1 MSKILIT
8 ADLHFGVT
16 GKTKDIIWACQ
27 NLRQY
32 AQEQNIH
39 TVLVLGDMF
48 HDRKTLDIDVLTE
61 SYRFFDD
68 TKHKFNQTWIT
79 FPGNHDMYLRH
90 SWDVCSPLILDK
102 LITYIDTVKHLQI
115 NDQRFAI
122 VPFITYEHA
131 YINVLRATERKSSE
145 DDILLTHIGTTSA
158 ILNSCFLLKE
168 WSEINLNK
176 TKFKR
181 CYTGHF
187 HCYQQVGAKTWYPGS
202 LIPFKFDEGSVPHGF
217 IELDL
222 ETMEQT
228 FVDVFEY
235 GRMKGQTNL
244 PPQFMTITVEQIE
257 NMSLDEIKGNNIK
270 VIMDKEMS
278 SSEKEEVKVL
288 LERQGAHNVKWMD
301 MVEKFETPQQIANA
315 SLDRQD
321 VFRSWLELDSK
332 NAEGLDKSILLQ
344 LNKDITSEGD
354 REYAIESK
362 TASDD

>member
-1 MSKILIT
+1 
-8 ADLHFGVT
+8 
-16 GKTKDIIWACQ
+16 
-27 NLRQY
+27 
-32 AQEQNIH
+32 
-39 TVLVLGDMF
+39 
-48 HDRKTLDIDVLTE
+48 
-61 SYRFFDD
+61 
-68 TKHKFNQTWIT
+68 
-79 FPGNHDMYLRH
+79 
-90 SWDVCSPLILDK
+90 
-102 LITYIDTVKHLQI
+102 
-115 NDQRFAI
+115 
-122 VPFITYEHA
+122 
-131 YINVLRATERKSSE
+131 
-145 DDILLTHIGTTSA
+145 
-158 ILNSCFLLKE
+158 
-168 WSEINLNK
+168 
-176 TKFKR
+176 
-181 CYTGHF
+181 
-187 HCYQQVGAKTWYPGS
+187 
-202 LIPFKFDEGSVPHGF
+202 
-217 IELDL
+217 
-222 ETMEQT
+222 MEQT